1 MHHDPAVEA
10 ELHVEFIGISGWTG
24 VVDEIDITLG
34 LTGIMGVGF
43 CSEEIIFR
51 QRQQAL
57 RDITL
62 EVSQVRRVSCS
73 ASAQNKSACS
83 CGRVYVSQR
92 VVWCLQGQ
100 FSTIMVSSARTST
113 KEFAQSLGGSDIV
126 RAAHPRR
133 LLYRNPVCH
142 AAPHLLV
149 RYRKINELYRI
160 GLHGFMSPRTFS
172 IRGAKGSAP
181 FCRPDAPAGLIR
193 FRSEGTPCPGRERP

>member
-10 ELHVEFIGISGWTG
+10 ELHIEFIGIFGWTG

-34 LTGIMGVGF
+34 LTGTMGVGF
-43 CSEEIIFR
+43 CFEEILFR

-73 ASAQNKSACS
+73 ASAQNEAACS
-83 CGRVYVSQR
+83 CGRVYVSQG
-92 VVWCLQGQ
+92 VVWYLQGQ
-100 FSTIMVSSARTST
+100 YSTIVVSSTRTSAR
-113 KEFAQSLGGSDIV
+113 ESAQSPVRSNAV
-126 RAAHPRR
+126 RAALPRR

-149 RYRKINELYRI
+149 SWRKINELCHIR
-160 GLHGFMSPRTFS
+160 LHGFMSPQTFS
-172 IRGAKGSAP
+172 
-181 FCRPDAPAGLIR
+181 
-193 FRSEGTPCPGRERP
+193 T